1 MSRYIELMNKKKRT
15 ELEELEYDY
24 LDKTYQLNGL
34 IQTAKSLG
42 NKNWRDN
49 AFIKQAYKNYLN
61 AKQKYEEMRNR
72 L

>member
-1 MSRYIELMNKKKRT
+1 MNRFIELMKKKNRT

-49 AFIKQAYKNYLN
+49 FMIREAYQNYLN
-61 AKQKYEEMRNR
+61 AKEKYEKAR
-72 L
+72 